1 MTLGAPVLMV
11 VVVLAAVGVISLR
24 RRLRPGA
31 VAAGT
36 SDGGAPA
43 RRAVSRWA
51 WRLFGREWRQ
61 QLLVLSLISVAVAA
75 TVVGAAVA
83 IDSEVPANAGF
94 GTAADMVTFTS
105 SGPQMSSELAV
116 IRARYGRADV
126 IENESRPI
134 PGSVGNYQLRAQDPK
149 GPFGRPLLSLLSG
162 RYPTGAGET
171 ALTPSLASDLGL
183 ESRR

>member
-51 WRLFGREWRQ
+51 WRLFKREWRQ

-75 TVVGAAVA
+75 TVVG
-83 IDSEVPANAGF
+83 
-94 GTAADMVTFTS
+94 
-105 SGPQMSSELAV
+105 
-116 IRARYGRADV
+116 
-126 IENESRPI
+126 
-134 PGSVGNYQLRAQDPK
+134 
-149 GPFGRPLLSLLSG
+149 
-162 RYPTGAGET
+162 
-171 ALTPSLASDLGL
+171 
-183 ESRR
+183 